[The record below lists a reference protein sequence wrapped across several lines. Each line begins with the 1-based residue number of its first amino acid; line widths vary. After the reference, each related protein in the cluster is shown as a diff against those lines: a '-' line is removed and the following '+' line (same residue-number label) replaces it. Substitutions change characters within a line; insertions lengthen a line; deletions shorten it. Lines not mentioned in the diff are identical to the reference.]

1 MNERAHIEALLNA
14 INAHPRALRRHTGE
28 WHVAGD
34 AGSIFVDGSGYRIV
48 TRGLP
53 GVQCRSLHGE
63 YIVLDVVAE
72 FE

>member
-14 INAHPRALRRHTGE
+14 INAHPRALRRDHTGE

-48 TRGLP
+48 TR
-53 GVQCRSLHGE
+53 
-63 YIVLDVVAE
+63 
-72 FE
+72 

>member
-48 TRGLP
+48 TR
-53 GVQCRSLHGE
+53 
-63 YIVLDVVAE
+63 
-72 FE
+72 